1 MIMVASFSK
10 VTKNIELYTWNGWI
24 FWYEKYILIKLLK
37 IGKEE

>member
-1 MIMVASFSK
+1 MVASFNK

-24 FWYEKYILIKLLK
+24 LYEKHILIKLLE